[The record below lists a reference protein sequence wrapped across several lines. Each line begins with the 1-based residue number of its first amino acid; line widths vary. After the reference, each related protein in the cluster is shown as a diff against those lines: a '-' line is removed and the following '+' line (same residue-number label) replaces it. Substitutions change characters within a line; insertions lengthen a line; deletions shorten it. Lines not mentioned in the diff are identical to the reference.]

1 MCYNINTLKER
12 RNTYMVEDK
21 YKEYEAR
28 KKELQEEDL
37 TPEEYEKRVKEL
49 AEELDI

>member
-1 MCYNINTLKER
+1 
-12 RNTYMVEDK
+12 MVEDK

-28 KKELQEEDL
+28 KKELQKENL
-37 TPEEYEKRVKEL
+37 TPKEYEERVKKL

>member
-1 MCYNINTLKER
+1 MK
-12 RNTYMVEDK
+12 DK

-28 KKELQEEDL
+28 KKELQKEDL
-37 TPEEYEKRVKEL
+37 TPKEYEKRVKEL